1 MKALRVLTGTH
12 AGAQIR
18 LTVGT
23 YLLSAGADADI
34 CISDWQVDALSLTL
48 GEDGVTR
55 VRLDG
60 AEEVLIADFIAVPYG
75 DVVFCVGPD
84 DAHWPRDLDLLAG
97 LWKTAEPDLPEE
109 EAVAAGTDDDAE
121 TPMSTAASRT
131 KALRTAG
138 VALACT
144 ALIGGLLTAGVMM
157 AGAQSTEAATVR
169 FDAAELSKQM
179 TEALHRAGLK
189 ELTATPRGTNVV
201 VSGIVTNSDGSDT
214 ARRIMDTLARGKT
227 LREYDV
233 AQQDIDNIQQSL
245 GNAGARVEY
254 KGNGVFR
261 VSGTVQ
267 SLKKFQQLLANVK
280 PDLDENVKRLD
291 VDVKETRSPVPDI
304 RYAEVV
310 SVGSVHYIE
319 TPDGTKHLLDTTS
332 TGKESE

>member
-34 CISDWQVDALSLTL
+34 CISDWQVDTLALTL

-109 EAVAAGTDDDAE
+109 ETVAAEAADAQPE
-121 TPMSTAASRT
+121 TLSAASRT

-169 FDAAELSKQM
+169 FDATELSKQM

-189 ELTATPRGTNVV
+189 ELTAAPRGTNVV
-201 VSGIVTNSDGSDT
+201 VSGIVANADGSDT

-254 KGNGVFR
+254 KGDGVFR
-261 VSGTVQ
+261 VTGTVQ
-267 SLKKFQQLLANVK
+267 SLKKFQQLLADVK

-332 TGKESE
+332 SSKESE